1 MENFNEKLENLFFD
15 TPVIVEADK
24 KVVATTTLGTV
35 AQVIESVEF
44 LRSVNNVIE
53 PMRYIVRLKHNIVSF
68 NDKTRDGFPILF
80 TFCPALEDKPE
91 DMFDDITTNC
101 CTNNLAA
108 EDL

>member
-1 MENFNEKLENLFFD
+1 MEKFNEKLQDRFLS

-24 KVVATTTLGTV
+24 KVIATTELGTV
-35 AQVIESVEF
+35 AQVIEAVEF
-44 LRSVNNVIE
+44 LRSVNNVTE

-91 DMFDDITTNC
+91 DMFDNITTDC
-101 CTNNLAA
+101 CTNNLDA